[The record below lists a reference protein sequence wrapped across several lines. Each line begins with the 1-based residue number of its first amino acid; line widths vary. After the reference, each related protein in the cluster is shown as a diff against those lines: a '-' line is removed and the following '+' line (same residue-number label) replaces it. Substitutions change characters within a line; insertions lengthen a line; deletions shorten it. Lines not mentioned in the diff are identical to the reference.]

1 MRSST
6 LYRLVCAWPAL
17 HIFLLTLLCALV
29 AWYVMPL
36 ASQAWLL
43 QESGLIEAPTAGL
56 FGLLALIGLLWRP
69 PHSSRISWLAVCIL
83 CAAAGAR
90 EMDWHSRWTGKSIFK
105 VSYYL
110 DAAPWA
116 HKILALLALLLVFA
130 SAIYL
135 VWKYALQLWQGLL
148 HSNPF
153 ARTVATLFFTLVFS
167 KILDRSVN
175 LLIEDFGVAVAPATA
190 MLVKMMEETC
200 ELSLPLMVALAVW
213 QHWRQHQTT
222 P

>member
-43 QESGLIEAPTAGL
+43 QESGPIEAPTAGL

-90 EMDWHSRWTGKSIFK
+90 PLGPQNSG
-105 VSYYL
+105 
-110 DAAPWA
+110 AAR
-116 HKILALLALLLVFA
+116 LAAGFRQRHL
-130 SAIYL
+130 
-135 VWKYALQLWQGLL
+135 
-148 HSNPF
+148 
-153 ARTVATLFFTLVFS
+153 
-167 KILDRSVN
+167 
-175 LLIEDFGVAVAPATA
+175 FGVEVCAATMAGPAA
-190 MLVKMMEETC
+190 
-200 ELSLPLMVALAVW
+200 
-213 QHWRQHQTT
+213 
-222 P
+222 